1 MTESK
6 CYGSTSAVSVSAKLF
21 DFFFFFYHNKKMD
34 HKVITVVVY
43 NNKNEKNG
51 SIFVVKGKENK
62 KTFEFHSD

>member
-1 MTESK
+1 MYLQS
-6 CYGSTSAVSVSAKLF
+6 YLI
-21 DFFFFFYHNKKMD
+21 FFFTITKKWI